1 MLEKDAQGTGPRG
14 AARLGVVRNET
25 RDALPFI
32 LIGKYNDRPP
42 PPPPHREARVRT
54 SGGTREK
61 EERKEGEEG
70 RRGDWVRLRTRV
82 AAHLLRADS
91 NCFPYL
97 RTSTATL

>member
-42 PPPPHREARVRT
+42 PPPREARVRA
-54 SGGTREK
+54 
-61 EERKEGEEG
+61 EERGRKRKGRKEGEEG

>member
-42 PPPPHREARVRT
+42 PSSPSSRGE
-54 SGGTREK
+54 GTY
-61 EERKEGEEG
+61 ERRNEGERGKEG
-70 RRGDWVRLRTRV
+70 RREKKGGGGIG
-82 AAHLLRADS
+82 
-91 NCFPYL
+91 
-97 RTSTATL
+97 

>member
-42 PPPPHREARVRT
+42 PPHREARVRT

-61 EERKEGEEG
+61 EERKERG
-70 RRGDWVRLRTRV
+70 RRRAEGGLGKV
-82 AAHLLRADS
+82 ANAGCRA
-91 NCFPYL
+91 FVTG
-97 RTSTATL
+97 R